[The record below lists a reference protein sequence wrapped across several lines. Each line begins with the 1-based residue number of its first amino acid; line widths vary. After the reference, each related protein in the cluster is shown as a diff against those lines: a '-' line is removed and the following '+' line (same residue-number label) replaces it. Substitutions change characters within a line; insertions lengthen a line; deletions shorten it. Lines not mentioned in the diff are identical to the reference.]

1 MARINVPSAR
11 VAGMQLGVK
20 VLSLWLFLLV
30 RQALAYI
37 PATPTN
43 DSAAV
48 QAGVNQS
55 DTSMLSLQWY
65 PNASAIHSHCNLR
78 EGD

>member
-1 MARINVPSAR
+1 MVGISVSSAR

-20 VLSLWLFLLV
+20 VLSLWLFVLV

-43 DSAAV
+43 NSAAV

-65 PNASAIHSHCNLR
+65 PNALAIR
-78 EGD
+78 TGI